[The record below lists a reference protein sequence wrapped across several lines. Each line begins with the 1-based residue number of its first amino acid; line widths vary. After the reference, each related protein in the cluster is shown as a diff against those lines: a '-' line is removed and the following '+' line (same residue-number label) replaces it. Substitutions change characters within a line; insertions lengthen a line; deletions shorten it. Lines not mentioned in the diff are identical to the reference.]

1 MTKQA
6 AKNTPPPPPGFV
18 LESNSAAVTP
28 PPGFELLQE
37 ATGGHENVPEYVP
50 PGVEGY
56 DSTTGE
62 VHKPISASQS
72 YGLGV
77 GDMLTWGVGDELAAG
92 PAALIDQLPG
102 GRGRTYSQ
110 IKGEMRSDQ
119 REASAQHPYAH
130 LAGQLTGGL
139 AGTGSLV
146 RGGLSLGANA
156 ARAGKGWLAR
166 LLGAGADGGISAAAY
181 GFNSGEGLRDRAWQA
196 ANNAPLGVAF
206 GLAGEGVASGAGS
219 VYRSLF
225 RGASDVAPGVNA
237 AQSVKNAGE
246 FGIPLSRGQATQS
259 VAQAGIEDQLRNRGA
274 MTKFDNAQREAVG
287 QSIEGMQGRI
297 ANGAP
302 VIPNQSA
309 AYDSI
314 PSALRRQR
322 DSLKEAGQT
331 RYERTVDDPN
341 ILVSGEAVREIPSFI
356 RNRLDA
362 DNIIV
367 DPMYHQG
374 ASRALSLIDD
384 YIGRMPKPG
393 GDVHDVKAQ
402 LRWVENLRSS
412 LRKNFPPMGPDA
424 PALRAIG
431 GALDEWTKDVFDR
444 GLVNASDDVLK
455 DLKDARANWAKYK
468 QMTDP
473 RSKIGGHLN
482 ARYEAQSKVRALM
495 DKELS
500 AEEVGRYLWGSS
512 VATPP
517 RNSYQTAIEMRR
529 LLGTDSPEWS
539 GIRQSFWLRA
549 TRANDEAMSPAQ
561 IAKNLDGLLNGQ
573 GKSVAAILYNPTERD
588 AMRAYMGVM
597 RTLSLPKAGLNGSN
611 TANKLMPVLQRY
623 ATNIIGLLGS
633 GAGFVGGLGP
643 MESIGAGTAAA
654 FGSKGLQTAAQAS
667 RVHAAT
673 RVPVPKAPSGYGSA
687 ALRSP
692 AVPTLS
698 DQRQRAPLEITV
710 GAGRK

>member
-18 LESNSAAVTP
+18 LDEAPNANDVPAPPLGFEMVQNANEAEEAPGAMQTWAQGLADVVTFGNSDEAAAAVGT
-28 PPGFELLQE
+28 L
-37 ATGGHENVPEYVP
+37 GG
-50 PGVEGY
+50 
-56 DSTTGE
+56 
-62 VHKPISASQS
+62 
-72 YGLGV
+72 
-77 GDMLTWGVGDELAAG
+77 M
-92 PAALIDQLPG
+92 LPG
-102 GRGRTYSQ
+102 GHGKGYSQ
-110 IKGEMRSDQ
+110 LLEEIRAENERGAQ
-119 REASAQHPYAH
+119 QHPYAH
-130 LAGQLTGGL
+130 LSGQLTGGV
-139 AGTGSLV
+139 AGTGALV

-156 ARAGKGWLAR
+156 AQAGKGWLAR
-166 LLGAGADGGISAAAY
+166 FLGVGADGGAAAAAY
-181 GFNSGEGLRDRAWQA
+181 GFGSGEGFRDRVRQA
-196 ANNAPLGVAF
+196 AQNAPLGVAL
-206 GLAGEGVASGAGS
+206 GVAGEGVASSAGS
-219 VYRSLF
+219 LYRSLF

-237 AQSVKNAGE
+237 AQAVKNADE

-274 MTKFDNAQREAVG
+274 MTKFDNAQREAVS

-314 PSALRRQR
+314 PGALRRQR

-362 DNIIV
+362 ENIVV

-424 PALRAIG
+424 PALKAIG

-561 IAKNLDGLLNGQ
+561 IAKNLDGLLNGE

-654 FGSKGLQTAAQAS
+654 FGSKGLQSAAQAS

-673 RVPVPKAPSGYGSA
+673 RVPIPKAPSGYGSA

-692 AVPTLS
+692 AVPALS

-710 GAGRK
+710 GVGRK